1 MDVVLLDSFPIYV
14 VYICI
19 TLFILFSFEVG
30 YQIGKHAH
38 MRLDK
43 EAPSALSPMVGGILG
58 MLAFVLAFTFS
69 MTTSQHNVRKQYVI
83 DEANVIGTAYL
94 RADLIEEQH
103 GTEVKRLLRDYVD
116 ARVGANSGNIDTVNA
131 KSIELH
137 ELLWAQVSSAAV
149 TLPNTNTSLLIQS
162 INEVIDMHEKR
173 INAALMNRIPNTI
186 RLALIIIAALTMIT
200 LGTQAGLSVSR
211 RLVAVIPLAFA
222 FAALATVIVDLDRPH
237 RGIIKV
243 EQRAMI
249 NLQTTIHLEKLD
261 R

>member
-1 MDVVLLDSFPIYV
+1 
-14 VYICI
+14 
-19 TLFILFSFEVG
+19 LFSFEVG

-38 MRLDK
+38 IRVDK
-43 EAPSALSPMVGGILG
+43 DAPIALGPLVGATLG

-69 MTTSQHNVRKQYVI
+69 MTASQHNVRKQYVV

-94 RADLIEEQH
+94 RADLIDEQH

-116 ARVGANSGNIDTVNA
+116 ARVGANKGNIDTVEA
-131 KSIELH
+131 ESIELH

-149 TLPNTNTSLLIQS
+149 TAPNTNTSLSIQS
-162 INEVIDMHEKR
+162 INDVIDMHEKR
-173 INAALMNRIPNTI
+173 VTAALINRIPDTI
-186 RLALIIIAALTMIT
+186 RLASIVIAALTMIT

-211 RLVAVIPLAFA
+211 KLVAVIPLALA

-249 NLQTTIHLEKLD
+249 NLQTKIHLEQMD